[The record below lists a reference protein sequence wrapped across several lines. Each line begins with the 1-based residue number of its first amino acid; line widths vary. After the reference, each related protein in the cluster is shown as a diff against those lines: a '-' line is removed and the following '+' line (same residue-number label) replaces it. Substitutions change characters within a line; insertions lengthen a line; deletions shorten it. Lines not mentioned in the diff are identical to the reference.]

1 MLGPWQIRHGYTS
14 FKMNGIVPRL
24 HPIQDR
30 KWLELKGPSS
40 GSASYHVDASA
51 TVVITSKHCHLR
63 HVVEPFTIFAQQ
75 LKKTARSRP
84 TVTREPMMFAWGRAC
99 MDEAHQEVSGFGT
112 AHWIF
117 KQLGKHV
124 RKWLLTG
131 TPFETSPE
139 QMANWIATLEDGWA
153 SSLLIPQKPWP
164 RRDRYRQQPRECT
177 FAKIKEL
184 GAMHK
189 RLVKGTDDSGLLM
202 PEHVRKLSIVLNTI
216 WLRRSATR
224 SKFFDQPLTNV
235 LPNIHHDVE
244 CILPPEFLEVVNS
257 EVLTITSVLQK
268 ELDQATAKWEAT
280 VPRLTPKPQ
289 LNMNNWLLRA
299 RRMRIL
305 SSFPRLGTL
314 DKTRRLSYTGKE
326 DRNADNGW
334 IKPVGGRLYELQ
346 RTNSPYEVFI
356 RDVCA
361 PANCPKSAAL
371 NQLMDEAWEP
381 GEKACFAT
389 MGPTNALLLY
399 WVSDYPGGRTLP
411 TPPPSLGPSRG
422 ASLMMCSIFA
432 SCARLMWRSFMAQ
445 SKSREPRTMSGSFKK
460 TRSP

>member
-1 MLGPWQIRHGYTS
+1 M
-14 FKMNGIVPRL
+14 
-24 HPIQDR
+24 
-30 KWLELKGPSS
+30 
-40 GSASYHVDASA
+40 
-51 TVVITSKHCHLR
+51 
-63 HVVEPFTIFAQQ
+63 
-75 LKKTARSRP
+75 
-84 TVTREPMMFAWGRAC
+84 
-99 MDEAHQEVSGFGT
+99 
-112 AHWIF
+112 
-117 KQLGKHV
+117 
-124 RKWLLTG
+124 
-131 TPFETSPE
+131 
-139 QMANWIATLEDGWA
+139 
-153 SSLLIPQKPWP
+153 
-164 RRDRYRQQPRECT
+164 
-177 FAKIKEL
+177 
-184 GAMHK
+184 
-189 RLVKGTDDSGLLM
+189 
-202 PEHVRKLSIVLNTI
+202 
-216 WLRRSATR
+216 
-224 SKFFDQPLTNV
+224 
-235 LPNIHHDVE
+235 
-244 CILPPEFLEVVNS
+244 VNS

-346 RTNSPYEVFI
+346 RTNSPYEAFI

-361 PANCPKSAAL
+361 PANCPKIAAL

-411 TPPPSLGPSRG
+411 TPPPLLSGPLG
-422 ASLMMCSIFA
+422 A
-432 SCARLMWRSFMAQ
+432 
-445 SKSREPRTMSGSFKK
+445 PR
-460 TRSP
+460 